1 MIWLNGYVDKPFGY
15 INCSRIKSAYKEP
28 VGHMIA
34 TQAPIPE
41 SIDAFW
47 RLVVQ
52 ERVKMVITV
61 G

>member
-1 MIWLNGYVDKPFGY
+1 
-15 INCSRIKSAYKEP
+15 
-28 VGHMIA
+28 MIA